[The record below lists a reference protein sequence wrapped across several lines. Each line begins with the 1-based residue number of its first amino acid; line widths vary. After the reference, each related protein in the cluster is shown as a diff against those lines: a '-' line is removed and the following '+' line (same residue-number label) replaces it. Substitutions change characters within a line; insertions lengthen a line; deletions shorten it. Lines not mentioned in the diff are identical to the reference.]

1 PPRVEPIGL
10 ARQRRDP
17 LCPLRV
23 CDPHVPAGQLELIV
37 HEPRPRH
44 RLDRRHYRLVAVLA
58 IEFAHQVRE
67 PVAIRRARALAEA
80 LTVDCER
87 MPVETL
93 ATEIQSDVQHSWASL
108 LDDPPKSLRRAGS
121 PSSSDSFRSSS

>member
-1 PPRVEPIGL
+1 PGLFVPEPPTG
-10 ARQRRDP
+10 RR
-17 LCPLRV
+17 LR
-23 CDPHVPAGQLELIV
+23 
-37 HEPRPRH
+37 
-44 RLDRRHYRLVAVLA
+44 RRHYRVVAVLA
-58 IEFAHQVRE
+58 IEFAHAVRA